1 MLKIVKQKLS
11 TDIYTDISN
20 SRDKEACASLL
31 KLIDGQFIGNSG
43 IYYYQTQKGLY
54 RFEIDNTRNCVFG
67 KKLNGIPFTF
77 NFKKSIFNHLEIV
90 KFKYI

>member
-43 IYYYQTQKGLY
+43 IYYYRAPSSLQ
-54 RFEIDNTRNCVFG
+54 
-67 KKLNGIPFTF
+67 
-77 NFKKSIFNHLEIV
+77 
-90 KFKYI
+90 